1 MFHFTINLYLLF
13 IIIYYL
19 LFIIYSCR
27 YTFLTQWLLNCGRL
41 LLQHCSSALL
51 WPFPFLFNICFIL
64 ISYLQCYF
72 PDYLGLA
79 LKPVEEGGGG
89 GALILS
95 PLSIFKWPARC
106 RLFDNN
112 AVIVL

>member
-1 MFHFTINLYLLF
+1 MFHFTINLYN
-13 IIIYYL
+13 
-19 LFIIYSCR
+19 IIYSCR
-27 YTFLTQWLLNCGRL
+27 YTFLTQWLLNCERL

-72 PDYLGLA
+72 PGYLGLA
-79 LKPVEEGGGG
+79 LKPVEAGGGG

-95 PLSIFKWPARC
+95 PLSNFKWPARC